1 MFNYATFITYSK
13 KESFGNNLYNRNGI
27 VNYNRAKNQTY
38 FCIVCCTCRWW
49 LHIKKCAPTQTR
61 HKKYANDALKLQHPH
76 VALHK
81 MCPLTNGLMNWNATS
96 RKPRPHY
103 DIFHIHAH
111 WLKTFCSGDRWHMVK
126 YHNWRLP
133 LFSKDAVLKTS
144 LLAIVGYLW
153 IMYR

>member
-1 MFNYATFITYSK
+1 M
-13 KESFGNNLYNRNGI
+13 ESFGNNLYNRNCQLSHQLQPNWKSNFFLHL
-27 VNYNRAKNQTY
+27 VLHLQL
-38 FCIVCCTCRWW
+38 V
-49 LHIKKCAPTQTR
+49 HIKNVNPPHQ
-61 HKKYANDALKLQHPH
+61 HKHVQKIMQMIELKLKHPH

-81 MCPLTNGLMNWNATS
+81 MCPTINNGLMNWNATS
-96 RKPRPHY
+96 RKPRPRCG
-103 DIFHIHAH
+103 IFHIHAH